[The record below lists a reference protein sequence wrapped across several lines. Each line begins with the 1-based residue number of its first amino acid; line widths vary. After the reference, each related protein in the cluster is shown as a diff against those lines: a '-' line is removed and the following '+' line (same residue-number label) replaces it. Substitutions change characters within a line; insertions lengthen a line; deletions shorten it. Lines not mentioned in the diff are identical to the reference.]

1 MTTHYS
7 VCVERCC
14 PLESI
19 WGFFW
24 LQMWINYINVP
35 LESVYVETTQ
45 DVSKYIHLFHRSSDL
60 LTYLKFQYSKVIHVT
75 ISFIE
80 VVLIS
85 FQYLLANASEEHF
98 LMYGVCYDFYPLYF
112 TFLNFFKIVVFKHLS
127 EERRVGEDQR
137 QSQPHVSSHGQQKSK
152 RKPSLLFMTNQ
163 NKSPL

>member
-19 WGFFW
+19 RGFFW

-35 LESVYVETTQ
+35 LESVYVETIQ

-60 LTYLKFQYSKVIHVT
+60 LTYLKFQYSKVTHVT

-85 FQYLLANASEEHF
+85 FQYLLATVFQWMFEKNANGLWIISSKYSFPVFSDSES
-98 LMYGVCYDFYPLYF
+98 
-112 TFLNFFKIVVFKHLS
+112 I
-127 EERRVGEDQR
+127 
-137 QSQPHVSSHGQQKSK
+137 
-152 RKPSLLFMTNQ
+152 SLLHVTIYRARRA
-163 NKSPL
+163 L

>member
-112 TFLNFFKIVVFKHLS
+112 TFLNFFKNSSFQTSFRGKKSWRRS
-127 EERRVGEDQR
+127 EAKSTPCFFTWPAEEQKKAFFTIYDQ
-137 QSQPHVSSHGQQKSK
+137 PK
-152 RKPSLLFMTNQ
+152 
-163 NKSPL
+163 

>member
-112 TFLNFFKIVVFKHLS
+112 TFLNFFKIQGYSQYLISIPPTEHNHFFSGALS
-127 EERRVGEDQR
+127 LIQD
-137 QSQPHVSSHGQQKSK
+137 S
-152 RKPSLLFMTNQ
+152 T
-163 NKSPL
+163 